1 MGGMLSGL
9 YSANHPEDLL
19 STIMVCPYGSD
30 SINWSPI
37 RIEYEK
43 NKTNPLI
50 CHKKEDFLNMMTMLC
65 YKNVHIPNI
74 VAEGIQQIRAE
85 GNWFY
90 SKGLYMNQNAS
101 LISKSDIFLNSDIL
115 LV

>member
-90 SKGLYMNQNAS
+90 SKGVNINQNTLF
-101 LISKSDIFLNSDIL
+101 LIP
-115 LV
+115 